1 MIGRLACTTSSV
13 AARFAS
19 AKTSK
24 KYGRFTAAMI
34 PIHCA
39 FMLIEQV
46 TANSVT
52 TITLNRPEKLNALIG
67 TMREDLLDALR
78 SAENDPD
85 TRVVVITGA
94 GRAFCAG
101 GDVDFMSGLQQNGDL
116 SSFRALLDAG
126 SEVVLEIASMTRP
139 VIASVNGIAAGAGCN
154 LALACDYRI
163 ASDAAKFSESFIR
176 IGLHP
181 DWGGTWLLP
190 RLVGRSRAFE
200 LCATGRAVEAAEA
213 LAIGMIDRIVP
224 APQLAAE
231 TEKLAQ
237 TFAAASPGALARIKR
252 ALQASESNDLR
263 TQLDLEAQ
271 HQMECFQSEEAKAKI
286 AAFARK

>member
-1 MIGRLACTTSSV
+1 
-13 AARFAS
+13 
-19 AKTSK
+19 
-24 KYGRFTAAMI
+24 
-34 PIHCA
+34 
-39 FMLIEQV
+39 MLIEHV
-46 TANSVT
+46 TANSVA

-85 TRVVVITGA
+85 ARVVVITGA

-116 SSFRALLDAG
+116 AAFRALLDAG
-126 SEVVLEIASMTRP
+126 SEVILEIASMTKP
-139 VIASVNGIAAGAGCN
+139 VIASVNGVAAGAGCN

-224 APQLAAE
+224 AAELAAE
-231 TEKLAQ
+231 SEKLAQ
-237 TFAAASPGALARIKR
+237 TFAASAAVALAGIKR
-252 ALQASESNDLR
+252 AMQASESNDLR